1 MKGGTRKRGKTWSY
15 YFDAAAVGG
24 KRKKIEKGGFRTKKD
39 AEAALAKALSEYNR
53 AGTVFEPSNISVG
66 DYLDE
71 WMNQYVK
78 SNLQTN
84 TMYTYTRLIQTHII
98 PAIGAY
104 RLSAIQTA
112 TIQSFLNS
120 LKEKGYS
127 KSSVTSIKSIL
138 SGAFGYA
145 VEPLHYIQTNP
156 CKTAKLGKFATK
168 KRTRVVIPQE
178 SYASML
184 SLYPF
189 GSYGHILLQI
199 GWNCGLR
206 IGECLGLSWDCVD
219 LESKTIQIKQ
229 QLVIGKKRYILKVPK
244 YESVRSIQISDSLCA
259 LLKTEKRRQ
268 AENEV
273 FYGEYYTIYESESVN
288 NKNEVLLRKVKKSK
302 QSQSRISFVCLR
314 DNGVLVSRND
324 VSKLSQKI
332 REALLP
338 EFDYHSLRHTH
349 ATMLVTAGVNI
360 KAIQQ
365 RLGHRDIA
373 TTLNIYAHC
382 TEDMEKEAVEA
393 FEKLCAGTLP
403 PV

>member
-1 MKGGTRKRGKTWSY
+1 M
-15 YFDAAAVGG
+15 
-24 KRKKIEKGGFRTKKD
+24 
-39 AEAALAKALSEYNR
+39 
-53 AGTVFEPSNISVG
+53 
-66 DYLDE
+66 
-71 WMNQYVK
+71 
-78 SNLQTN
+78 
-84 TMYTYTRLIQTHII
+84 
-98 PAIGAY
+98 
-104 RLSAIQTA
+104 
-112 TIQSFLNS
+112 
-120 LKEKGYS
+120 
-127 KSSVTSIKSIL
+127 
-138 SGAFGYA
+138 
-145 VEPLHYIQTNP
+145 
-156 CKTAKLGKFATK
+156 
-168 KRTRVVIPQE
+168 
-178 SYASML
+178 
-184 SLYPF
+184 
-189 GSYGHILLQI
+189 
-199 GWNCGLR
+199 R